1 MRIGDQFKKWA
12 PLALLALAFALPAQ
26 ARDVS
31 GVKVDDTA
39 TVGGKELKL
48 NGAGMRAIVFIKFYA
63 IGLYLPEKKS
73 TPDEVQAEAGPRRV
87 SLTIQRE
94 INSEEFG
101 QLFITSM
108 NKNSTK
114 EEKAKVVNQTV
125 KFGEMFA
132 SLDKVVKGDIIT
144 LDWIP
149 GTGTVRTLNGKK
161 IGETLSGIDFYN
173 AVLRIWL
180 GDSPAQESVKK
191 ELLGG

>member
-73 TPDEVQAEAGPRRV
+73 TPAEVHAEVGPRRV
-87 SLTIQRE
+87 SINIKSE
-94 INSEEFG
+94 IH
-101 QLFITSM
+101 
-108 NKNSTK
+108 
-114 EEKAKVVNQTV
+114 
-125 KFGEMFA
+125 
-132 SLDKVVKGDIIT
+132 
-144 LDWIP
+144 
-149 GTGTVRTLNGKK
+149 R
-161 IGETLSGIDFYN
+161 
-173 AVLRIWL
+173 
-180 GDSPAQESVKK
+180 
-191 ELLGG
+191 

>member
-149 GTGTVRTLNGKK
+149 GTGTVSTLNGKK
-161 IGETLSGIDFYN
+161 IGETLPGIDFYN